1 MATIIRDDGVS
12 EVAAVAAPGT
22 LLLDPGDLAQA
33 TGWRLEPEGL
43 CRGDVCVPTRSHP
56 DLVVSERV
64 DLRVF
69 ATALGRPFAFDEETQ
84 TAALGAPGEEIDGD
98 GDLAGLVLRDA
109 DGAEYTWSRI
119 GRKKKLLVA
128 WASW

>member
-12 EVAAVAAPGT
+12 EVAAESAPDT
-22 LLLDPGDLAQA
+22 LLLDPSDLAAA

-43 CRGDVCVPTRSHP
+43 CRGDVCVPTRAHP
-56 DLVVSERV
+56 DLVVGGRV

-69 ATALGRPFAFDEETQ
+69 AAALNRPFAFDEETQ

-98 GDLAGLVLRDA
+98 LSDLILRDA
-109 DGAEYTWSRI
+109 DGIEYAWSRI